1 VHGTTL
7 SVGDTLSS
15 AEQLANDG
23 LDRGAAHHGE
33 TVAAVGG
40 DDRVLLGDT
49 VLDTDG
55 DGLLTGRQM
64 AETADLLLLVQSVG
78 GHLHAAH
85 GDHVVVHLLQLLLGC
100 VKGERGRVELVG
112 LEALVG
118 ELDLKGLVVLLW
130 G

>member
-23 LDRGAAHHGE
+23 LDGGTAHHGE

-40 DDRVLLGDT
+40 DDRVLLGDA

-55 DGLLTGRQM
+55 DGLLTGRQV

-78 GHLHAAH
+78 GHFHAAH
-85 GDHVVVHLLQLLLGC
+85 GDHVVVHLLQLLLG
-100 VKGERGRVELVG
+100 G
-112 LEALVG
+112 LEG
-118 ELDLKGLVVLLW
+118 E
-130 G
+130 